1 MYYVSSFL
9 HLIRIWGILYYM
21 VVTQSIPLVWRPGFL
36 FLIVMLTIN
45 CFHVFL
51 HFLQKFVYSWSIQ
64 ILFSAKKKLSGLF
77 WVKYLCRLVLHQCGR
92 KRMGKPFMARNWAK
106 SILAPHEIECNMS
119 EIFIHDFMYLPKKTT
134 SRFWPNP
141 QIPLLWAWAQ
151 KFYPLQF
158 IADHGNNQTWK

>member
-45 CFHVFL
+45 FFHVFL

-64 ILFSAKKKLSGLF
+64 ILFSAKKKTVRSLLGEISLQARPASVWEKENGQAIYGQKLSQKHLGTT
-77 WVKYLCRLVLHQCGR
+77 WNWMQHVWNLHTWFHVFTKKDNLQILTQPTN
-92 KRMGKPFMARNWAK
+92 PFAV
-106 SILAPHEIECNMS
+106 SLGS
-119 EIFIHDFMYLPKKTT
+119 EILPITIHCRP
-134 SRFWPNP
+134 
-141 QIPLLWAWAQ
+141 
-151 KFYPLQF
+151 
-158 IADHGNNQTWK
+158 WK